1 LTTPFY
7 HKNFIRGEHALC
19 REISCSVSKDLKSS
33 SRCETDFHVQD
44 NTGGDSR
51 FDYPLVPSLGINS
64 LRNASNQ
71 QQSSFN
77 PAFITPV
84 PNTHPGNHTN
94 GFPSN
99 NVEGISP
106 LPNNTRHAHSFDRTP
121 SLPSGVGMVSNQ
133 FALRRSLDSMKQV
146 SASIPTFEYEK
157 ARDLLKFQLR
167 RQLYSNQRI
176 LSSLRNSTGSNNAA
190 WKIHQI
196 ASLEQERKM
205 LMAQLQ
211 FYGA

>member
-1 LTTPFY
+1 M
-7 HKNFIRGEHALC
+7 
-19 REISCSVSKDLKSS
+19 KSS
-33 SRCETDFHVQD
+33 SRCETDFHVQ
-44 NTGGDSR
+44 NNNGGASP
-51 FDYPLVPSLGINS
+51 FDYPSVPSLGINS

-77 PAFITPV
+77 PGFISLAPTI
-84 PNTHPGNHTN
+84 HSGNHTN
-94 GFPSN
+94 MFPSN
-99 NVEGISP
+99 NMKGISP
-106 LPNNTRHAHSFDRTP
+106 LPNNTSHAHSFERTP

-146 SASIPTFEYEK
+146 SASIPNFEYEK
-157 ARDLLKFQLR
+157 VRDLFKFQLR

-176 LSSLRNSTGSNNAA
+176 LTSLRNSTGSNNAA
-190 WKIHQI
+190 WKTYQI

-205 LMAQLQ
+205 LLAQLQ